1 MVNKYKTILF
11 FGPPGSGKSTQAKLL
26 NKKKFFY
33 ISTGELLRKLENN
46 INFKNS
52 GLGKKIAKI
61 MSSGG
66 LIPDDTMLKLLQ
78 KILEEDIRKSVF
90 DPTKQILILDGIP
103 RDVSQAK
110 KINGILNVVKII
122 DIYISDDSILIKR
135 LVGRAKKDGRQDDK
149 NIETTR
155 RRLNIYKKET
165 AEVLAYYPGK
175 IISKINGINT
185 INEINRQIINELK
198 KYENSQQQKTGSG
211 II

>member
-1 MVNKYKTILF
+1 M
-11 FGPPGSGKSTQAKLL
+11 A
-26 NKKKFFY
+26 
-33 ISTGELLRKLENN
+33 
-46 INFKNS
+46 
-52 GLGKKIAKI
+52 
-61 MSSGG
+61 SGG
-66 LIPDDTMLKLLQ
+66 LISDDIMLKLLK
-78 KILEEDIRKSVF
+78 KILKEDIRRKIF
-90 DPTKQILILDGIP
+90 NPQKQTLILDGIP
-103 RDVSQAK
+103 RDVSQTK
-110 KINGILNVVKII
+110 KINGILNVIKII
-122 DIYISDDSILIKR
+122 DIYISDDSVLIKR

-149 NIETTR
+149 NIETIK

>member
-1 MVNKYKTILF
+1 MKNRYRAVLF

-26 NKKKFFY
+26 SKKKFFY
-33 ISTGELLRKLENN
+33 ISTGKLLRELEEN
-46 INFKNS
+46 INFKKS
-52 GLGKKIAKI
+52 SLGKKIAKI
-61 MSSGG
+61 MASGG
-66 LIPDDTMLKLLQ
+66 LISDDIMLKLLK
-78 KILEEDIRKSVF
+78 KILKEDIRRKIF
-90 DPTKQILILDGIP
+90 NPQKQTLILDGIP
-103 RDVSQAK
+103 RDVSQTK
-110 KINGILNVVKII
+110 KINGILNVIKII
-122 DIYISDDSILIKR
+122 DIYISDDSVLIKR

-149 NIETTR
+149 NIETIK